1 MATTTYS
8 SLYDSSGNPIQGHPK
23 SDNISGDNSVT
34 LIGLSYATTDLDL
47 LADFKYWIP
56 VRSGHTIVW
65 LDLGEWTELDTG
77 GGNALDMDIVHR
89 YTNSAGTV
97 VDTILFNAGSFFTA
111 AQTAGALYR
120 VWCNYKVP
128 DNPLSL
134 GHIGTYCNTAASTA
148 NAGTGNVY
156 AHIL

>member
-8 SLYDSSGNPIQGHPK
+8 SLYDSSGNPIQGRPR
-23 SDNISGDNSVT
+23 SDNISGDNSEY
-34 LIGLSYATTDLDL
+34 LIGVSYATTDLDL

-56 VRSGHTIVW
+56 VRAGHTIVY
-65 LDLGEWTELDTG
+65 LDLAEWTELDTG
-77 GGNALDMDIVHR
+77 GGNALDMDVVHR
-89 YTNSAGTV
+89 YTTTAGV
-97 VDTILFNAGSFFTA
+97 VTDTILFNAGTFFTA
-111 AQTAGALYR
+111 AQTAGAIYR

-134 GHIGTYCNTAASTA
+134 GHIGTYVNTAASTP

-156 AHIL
+156 AKIV